1 MKRFFTLLIV
11 ALMLVISC
19 KNENLVEYIEKGL
32 AKPTVKD
39 VHFSVSNLG
48 DENKIYV
55 PSEQEIEVE
64 FTIKNKYE
72 NEITGS
78 LEFDEEKKSLF
89 NTEPYIKTLTPT
101 KMVIAFNFKAEC
113 EPSSQNAFSGI
124 SVPIKMNIYEK
135 KNSRFLSSQS
145 ITANCNTPP
154 LSIPKENIEYKED
167 LDEYV
172 VTLPKN
178 EGKHHDLKEV
188 KFSLSSKY
196 GNESAKAKV
205 VSVVEE
211 SEQNIKY
218 TLKIKG
224 DEEWQLKNPSGD
236 RELKAV
242 VYDRA
247 GLRSREGTSVA
258 SRIFTSITLVPNYID
273 VSLRTIGANG
283 VPVPRIKELQEFFH
297 GNDWKKAGYV
307 VSYQSPNF
315 SYDEA
320 NDVFVKNGELHGAE
334 YAVTVTLEN
343 GGNRLTSTYTINAVA
358 GELAGIKQSELKI
371 TDESNYQDL
380 LSPEGA
386 PSLTLSG
393 ETIDFQNGADGK
405 EGELVVPYTGFETA
419 LKVHV
424 ESISALGTIRDGSN
438 VGDEKYKDFDVTLGK
453 DSGDIETLI
462 FYAFAEDG
470 TTNKKYKIK
479 FVRGASVKIDV
490 NLKHE
495 ALDVANGN
503 VSLSW
508 DYGVKSLDS
517 DVTLTSQPMDMRV
530 AKNATVKFKV
540 NAGKGATIKECS
552 STAHSLTIAGTEG
565 SVDLVATGDFI
576 LNITLKPEAS
586 FKWVDIQGDNSKG
599 YTKAKVSYYIIDNDA
614 SQTKEYT
621 TGDTPEVAIQKGKE
635 CKFWIEG
642 LNSEKYKV
650 LYWKVNAED
659 IRESKSDGS
668 IELNT
673 DKTSLTIKNPDKN
686 YSVKVV
692 TTELYE
698 FEFKVCD
705 VDGVD
710 ITNHDYSFEVRKDSS
725 GGPLVQAKD
734 NGKYVGFMSGTQV
747 YITAKEGSRSEYDIG
762 KWESAIANTTPLAF
776 SSLSGEEIKKRNFSI
791 TGNTVIRVTLKKKIY
806 KVEWNVEGNGT
817 TSTTSISANLADGSN
832 ITTTN
837 PYVEIG
843 KTVVFSA
850 TLGEGY
856 SVKGWKVNDTSY
868 PPSAIPSEITISADK
883 LTLTISNIRKDTKVA
898 LMLEVTKYTID
909 IVIEAP
915 IGVTTHNYIIKAF
928 KDSTTELANGAT
940 PPSYKY
946 ENIEHGTNLVFEAY
960 FAGSGNAQYIV
971 EKWQCNGVDVDSTKY
986 EAGTRRKKLNWVA
999 KDNVTLKV
1007 ILKKVYRVAW
1017 NAPDGASLASS
1028 LENGE
1033 YIDSNEKEADFEL
1046 GGKLTLVA
1054 TINNGGNVK
1063 GWVINGTPV
1072 TSSNP
1077 SKGIKLEDNNK
1088 KLIIEN
1094 INETYTISFVIET
1107 YTVRV
1112 SILVPTGAN
1121 KDNLCSL
1128 VAKKNDD
1135 SDAINTTPEGVNPIV
1150 YTYTDIEY
1158 DSKLT
1163 FEFNLLDSNYEVDE
1177 WKYIEG
1183 GVDYNVSNSPSSY
1196 VLSND
1201 GNKLEYKNIKKS
1213 VHLSIALKKKTYKV
1227 EWSVRG
1233 GNASLPDGE
1242 KTKIK
1247 ASVAGVTQTS
1257 PYNVEIG
1264 ESIVFEV
1271 DPLET
1276 GKAIKGWQVDGV
1288 YVTNNPSNGITISS
1302 DQKTFTLANIQSTH
1316 EIVLVL
1322 EVKKYAIDVYIEKPE
1337 ATTHGYALKTTKNG
1351 SEITGVI
1358 SSEGITTTGDTK
1370 YTYSDI
1376 EHGSQMVFEATTQ
1389 GSVYEVDRWEYD
1401 EGGTWKDVSTSS
1413 QYTPNTPP
1421 NPDILKWNVNG
1432 AIKLRVLLKK
1442 KTYKVSWSKQGGD
1455 ATITAKSGNTSTPTN
1470 IVPSGDTEVTVDEKG
1485 SVELVASGL
1494 REGRQIKGW
1503 IINDTLYIAD
1513 DASKGIKIENN
1524 KEKLTLSDIREIKN
1538 IVLLIEKKKYTLKVE
1553 LEIPEGATL
1562 SHNYTIKATKSG
1574 QEITGEE
1581 ENQARKTTYIYKDVE
1596 HEDVEGIWK
1605 FEAIPNNSSYF
1616 VTKWQYIDT
1625 DGTSHNFDTS
1635 QYLNAEKTKVKW
1647 APRKDVTLK
1656 PILALKPVKFTIVGN
1671 DVFAGGGNGAQ
1682 STLKIKKQGADDST
1696 YVKIGVRRNEKKETT
1711 VNVDN
1716 DGKIPLEFF
1725 VTDVF
1730 TRRSNR
1736 VTSWKIN
1743 GVEQINNSAFI
1754 KDDGWWKGQQ
1764 DGSAGWVEEI
1774 LHTFNAGDE
1783 VEVHV
1788 EKLLFIV
1795 LHCNDEGTTE
1805 YTDHAKISI
1814 NKSPENKGVIMP
1826 LKLPITFVNP
1836 GNKDFYIN
1844 KDATIDIT
1852 VSELPPGKKVVKWSY
1867 RDHKNKYHTLGG
1879 SWEYDGNESKLKNFS
1894 VKDIPFVEPN
1904 WQGNEIHYEIY
1915 LHIARE

>member
-78 LEFDEEKKSLF
+78 LELDEEKKSLF

-380 LSPEGA
+380 LSPDGA

-479 FVRGASVKIDV
+479 FVRGTSVKIDV

-503 VSLSW
+503 ISLSW

-673 DKTSLTIKNPDKN
+673 DKTSLAIKNPDKN

-710 ITNHDYSFEVRKDSS
+710 ITNHDYSFEVRKESS
-725 GGPLVQAKD
+725 GGHLVQAKD

-776 SSLSGEEIKKRNFSI
+776 SSLSGEEIKERNFSI

-928 KDSTTELANGAT
+928 KDSSTELTNSISM
-940 PPSYKY
+940 PSSYRY
-946 ENIEHGTNLVFEAY
+946 TGIEHGTNLVFEAY
-960 FAGSGNAQYIV
+960 FEGTGNAEYVVELWECDGVIV
-971 EKWQCNGVDVDSTKY
+971 DNTSYVT
-986 EAGTRRKKLNWVA
+986 GTRRKKLNWVA
-999 KDNVTLKV
+999 KDNVNLKV
-1007 ILKKVYRVAW
+1007 ILKRVYRVSW

-1033 YIDSNEKEADFEL
+1033 YIDSNEKEADFDA
-1046 GGKLTLVA
+1046 GGKLTLTA

-1247 ASVAGVTQTS
+1247 ASVAGVTQIS

-1389 GSVYEVDRWEYD
+1389 GSVYEVDRWHYD

-1432 AIKLRVLLKK
+1432 AIKLRVLLRK
-1442 KTYKVSWSKQGGD
+1442 KTYKVEWKIGGHGNNNTTSINVKAD
-1455 ATITAKSGNTSTPTN
+1455 GVNVASSGSYVEIGKTIVFTATQVEGYSIHGWMVNGIPYPENTTPDGIT
-1470 IVPSGDTEVTVDEKG
+1470 ISGDK
-1485 SVELVASGL
+1485 SVLTISNLNGA
-1494 REGRQIKGW
+1494 
-1503 IINDTLYIAD
+1503 INVIL
-1513 DASKGIKIENN
+1513 SLKRIEYTINV
-1524 KEKLTLSDIREIKN
+1524 E
-1538 IVLLIEKKKYTLKVE
+1538 IEKPAGVTE
-1553 LEIPEGATL
+1553 A
-1562 SHNYTIKATKSG
+1562 HNYTIKATKGGTTEVPKQGMPPSYKYKVAHG
-1574 QEITGEE
+1574 TELHLE
-1581 ENQARKTTYIYKDVE
+1581 AKTADRTYEVK
-1596 HEDVEGIWK
+1596 
-1605 FEAIPNNSSYF
+1605 
-1616 VTKWQYIDT
+1616 KWQYKLGNGSWTDFSGENHYVEKPRKIKYTIRSGMSFKAILKFSPIEFKIHKIDVDNAKLEIRETSDGEVKLEAT
-1625 DGTSHNFDTS
+1625 DDNTSVFLDVTT
-1635 QYLNAEKTKVKW
+1635 KTKELYFKV
-1647 APRKDVTLK
+1647 LG
-1656 PILALKPVKFTIVGN
+1656 VKFGIPSANARHAYRVASWKVNGESKHGDYNFIDKINNDSPYIYWKGGSEQPPFKVELKAGDKVELVVAKFLYMRGEIELQDSYTIQN
-1671 DVFAGGGNGAQ
+1671 DSNYEM
-1682 STLKIKKQGADDST
+1682 TIKKDSEQT
-1696 YVKIGVRRNEKKETT
+1696 QSGELFFLPLTDKVKFNKNTPTVDKHVFVLPGTKLEMKITGNWEGVRRWSHG
-1711 VNVDN
+1711 NVEIKATNGISFSSDKSVIK
-1716 DGKIPLEFF
+1716 GYQIP
-1725 VTDVF
+1725 
-1730 TRRSNR
+1730 
-1736 VTSWKIN
+1736 
-1743 GVEQINNSAFI
+1743 
-1754 KDDGWWKGQQ
+1754 
-1764 DGSAGWVEEI
+1764 
-1774 LHTFNAGDE
+1774 
-1783 VEVHV
+1783 
-1788 EKLLFIV
+1788 
-1795 LHCNDEGTTE
+1795 
-1805 YTDHAKISI
+1805 
-1814 NKSPENKGVIMP
+1814 
-1826 LKLPITFVNP
+1826 
-1836 GNKDFYIN
+1836 
-1844 KDATIDIT
+1844 
-1852 VSELPPGKKVVKWSY
+1852 
-1867 RDHKNKYHTLGG
+1867 
-1879 SWEYDGNESKLKNFS
+1879 
-1894 VKDIPFVEPN
+1894 DIPPSRDKTLVIEAN
-1904 WQGNEIHYEIY
+1904 I
-1915 LHIARE
+1915 